1 MELAIL
7 LNGTEY
13 SIWHNRIILEGNP
26 TNKSFETIS
35 LNSFVNSMKSL
46 INHLIKKQIINI
58 SWNDEKELRNIIESI
73 NDIYMYLWNQI
84 KIKWPNQFELD
95 NISNSVLLG
104 TIGVSSIN
112 KYIIMQ
118 LNTNSDFG
126 NIENL
131 KIEMKKWIQNLNIS
145 SDEWSK
151 GNRFSQFSSSAGFN
165 IVAKILFDSY
175 RD

>member
-7 LNGTEY
+7 LNESED

-46 INHLIKKQIINI
+46 ISNLNKNDLITIN
-58 SWNDEKELRNIIESI
+58 WNDEQQLNNILKSI
-73 NDIYMYLWNQI
+73 SDIYMYLWNQI
-84 KIKWPNQFELD
+84 KIKWPNQLESD
-95 NISNSVLLG
+95 NINNSVLLG

-118 LNTNSDFG
+118 L
-126 NIENL
+126 I
-131 KIEMKKWIQNLNIS
+131 
-145 SDEWSK
+145 
-151 GNRFSQFSSSAGFN
+151 
-165 IVAKILFDSY
+165 IL
-175 RD
+175 